1 MVPLWKKATSPTIEE
16 AARDIVVKR
25 SLTKQL
31 AACVRDLQQELINAE
46 PVVTGGESASRV
58 CFCLEAIFIHGL
70 KDNIVKKMS
79 SVFSNSEKLPT
90 PDFWP
95 VAMVYSHKDV
105 LAQIAGLN
113 QINTDIGRCRAW
125 LRLALNESLLVSYVE
140 AMMQDQRTVRCYY
153 RQTAYMVDR
162 EQPDIVKHFL
172 EGLSGYSFRLP
183 VNCAALNCWNTMPL
197 QLAGLLKSPERM
209 EPVMPAYDVS
219 EFFQHEAG
227 QSRRMRSKLSMSS
240 SRAMT
245 SSIAIQ
251 ASEPPPSESQKQAH
265 SVGCGSDS
273 GVDVAMAGASL
284 PANAA
289 PCGAAATES
298 SSSEVNP
305 DAPPEQ
311 TKVIEIKP
319 PSCSSPKNECIATS
333 PGSSISAAQVRELLR
348 TLNLD
353 ANEGSAVGAADVSG
367 SPASVPDFDVL
378 DKFPHEPRRSFG
390 NVLDPS
396 QGWSSPFE
404 DEYEDVGSPGATAD
418 KSDGSDDQEQQSY
431 DSLVLS
437 YTQNINQQVCGTPE
451 MRDLITSAIRP
462 CTESQAAS
470 GNAHVKAEDQRSSAD
485 SLDDLA
491 DFEVVPTEKAPD
503 VRTNQLLSL
512 MGHIQQEKGLDQQG
526 YACRG
531 CNCPIGMIYGTSS
544 VCSYDGYSYCP
555 ECSGSESNVIPAR
568 IIHNWDF
575 RKHPVSREAKELLK
589 KYEAEPLL
597 DLRILNPSLYD
608 AVPELAATQVLRS
621 QLGFLRPYLQTCS
634 EAVSSAL
641 RKLIWPRE
649 HLYEHIHLYSTFD
662 LLQVPSGTLQRALE
676 KAIKFARSHV
686 LDCNLCAAKGFIC
699 EICRDPSI
707 IYAFDT
713 DATYHCSA
721 CFAVYHR
728 SCIEDGGRVCPK
740 CVRRR
745 QRMEQEQGMVLCSA
759 GTDVTADSASVFA
772 S

>member
-31 AACVRDLQQELINAE
+31 AGCVRDLQQELVNAE
-46 PVVTGGESASRV
+46 PVITGGESVSRV

-79 SVFSNSEKLPT
+79 SVFGNSERLPT

-113 QINTDIGRCRAW
+113 QISTDIGRCRAW

-140 AMMQDQRTVRCYY
+140 AMIQDPKTLRCYY
-153 RQTAYMVDR
+153 RQTAYMADR
-162 EQPDIVKHFL
+162 EQPDIVKQFL

-197 QLAGLLKSPERM
+197 QLAGLLKSAERM
-209 EPVMPAYDVS
+209 EPVMPAYDVA

-227 QSRRMRSKLSMSS
+227 QSRRMRSKLSISS

-251 ASEPPPSESQKQAH
+251 ASEPPPSESEKQAH

-284 PANAA
+284 PA
-289 PCGAAATES
+289 GAASCAAEPS
-298 SSSEVNP
+298 VSETNP
-305 DAPPEQ
+305 DVPPEQ
-311 TKVIEIKP
+311 TKVIEIK
-319 PSCSSPKNECIATS
+319 SCSSPEGAAATS
-333 PGSSISAAQVRELLR
+333 AGSSISASQVRELLR

-353 ANEGSAVGAADVSG
+353 ANEGSAVAQADVSG
-367 SPASVPDFDVL
+367 SPASVPDFDLL
-378 DKFPHEPRRSFG
+378 DKFPHESRRSFG
-390 NVLDPS
+390 NVLDPT

-404 DEYEDVGSPGATAD
+404 DEYEDVGATAD
-418 KSDGSDDQEQQSY
+418 KSDNSDDLEQQSY

-437 YTQNINQQVCGTPE
+437 YTQNINNQVCGTPE

-462 CTESQAAS
+462 YPESQATP
-470 GNAHVKAEDQRSSAD
+470 GNACVKADDQRSSAD
-485 SLDDLA
+485 SLDELA

-512 MGHIQQEKGLDQQG
+512 MDHIQQEKGLDQQG

-531 CNCPIGMIYGTSS
+531 CNCPIGMIYGASS

-555 ECSGSESNVIPAR
+555 ECGGSESNVIPAR

-589 KYEAEPLL
+589 KYEDEPLL

-634 EAVSSAL
+634 EAASSAL

-649 HLYEHIHLYSTFD
+649 HLYEHVHLYSTFD

-676 KAIKFARSHV
+676 KAIKFARGHV

-699 EICRDPSI
+699 EICRDPAV

-728 SCIEDGGRVCPK
+728 TCIEDGGRVCPK
-740 CVRRR
+740 CERRR

-759 GTDVTADSASVFA
+759 GTDLTADSASSLA

>member
-31 AACVRDLQQELINAE
+31 AGCVRDLQQELVNAE
-46 PVVTGGESASRV
+46 PVITGGESVSRV

-79 SVFSNSEKLPT
+79 SVFGNSERLPT

-113 QINTDIGRCRAW
+113 QISTDIGRCRAW

-140 AMMQDQRTVRCYY
+140 AMIQDPKT
-153 RQTAYMVDR
+153 
-162 EQPDIVKHFL
+162 
-172 EGLSGYSFRLP
+172 
-183 VNCAALNCWNTMPL
+183 AALLLPPNCVHGRPGTARHREAVPRGPL
-197 QLAGLLKSPERM
+197 GLL
-209 EPVMPAYDVS
+209 
-219 EFFQHEAG
+219 FQASRQLRRSQLLEHHAAAAG
-227 QSRRMRSKLSMSS
+227 W
-240 SRAMT
+240 RA
-245 SSIAIQ
+245 Q
-251 ASEPPPSESQKQAH
+251 ASEPPPSESEKQAH

-284 PANAA
+284 PA
-289 PCGAAATES
+289 GAASCTSAAEPS
-298 SSSEVNP
+298 VSETNP
-305 DAPPEQ
+305 DVPPEQ
-311 TKVIEIKP
+311 TKVIEIK
-319 PSCSSPKNECIATS
+319 SCSSPEGAAATS
-333 PGSSISAAQVRELLR
+333 AGSSISASQVRELLR

-353 ANEGSAVGAADVSG
+353 ANEG
-367 SPASVPDFDVL
+367 PSVTSWT
-378 DKFPHEPRRSFG
+378 RT
-390 NVLDPS
+390 

-404 DEYEDVGSPGATAD
+404 DEYEDVGATAD
-418 KSDGSDDQEQQSY
+418 KSDHSDDLEQQSY

-437 YTQNINQQVCGTPE
+437 YTQNINNQATP
-451 MRDLITSAIRP
+451 
-462 CTESQAAS
+462 
-470 GNAHVKAEDQRSSAD
+470 GNACVKADDQRSSAD
-485 SLDDLA
+485 SLDELA

-512 MGHIQQEKGLDQQG
+512 MDHIQQEKGLDQQG

-531 CNCPIGMIYGTSS
+531 CNCPIGMIYGASS

-555 ECSGSESNVIPAR
+555 ECGGSESN
-568 IIHNWDF
+568 
-575 RKHPVSREAKELLK
+575 
-589 KYEAEPLL
+589 
-597 DLRILNPSLYD
+597 
-608 AVPELAATQVLRS
+608 
-621 QLGFLRPYLQTCS
+621 TCS
-634 EAVSSAL
+634 EAASSAL

-649 HLYEHIHLYSTFD
+649 HLYEHVHLYSTFD

-676 KAIKFARSHV
+676 KAIKFARGHV

-699 EICRDPSI
+699 EICRDPAV

-728 SCIEDGGRVCPK
+728 TCIEDGGRVCPK
-740 CVRRR
+740 CERRR

-759 GTDVTADSASVFA
+759 GTDLTADSASSLA

>member
-16 AARDIVVKR
+16 AARDIVIKR

-31 AACVRDLQQELINAE
+31 AGCVRDLQQELVNAD
-46 PVVTGGESASRV
+46 PVVTGGEAVSRV

-79 SVFSNSEKLPT
+79 SVFSNNSTEKLPT

-113 QINTDIGRCRAW
+113 QISTDIGRCRAW

-140 AMMQDQRTVRCYY
+140 AMIQDPKTLRCYY
-153 RQTAYMVDR
+153 RQTAYMADR
-162 EQPDIVKHFL
+162 EQPDIVKQFL
-172 EGLSGYSFRLP
+172 EGLSGYSFGLP

-197 QLAGLLKSPERM
+197 QLAGLLKSAERM
-209 EPVMPAYDVS
+209 EPVMPAYDVA
-219 EFFQHEAG
+219 EFFQNEAG
-227 QSRRMRSKLSMSS
+227 QSRRMRSKLSVSS
-240 SRAMT
+240 SRVMT

-251 ASEPPPSESQKQAH
+251 ASEPPPSESQKLAH

-284 PANAA
+284 PVA
-289 PCGAAATES
+289 AAATCAGAS
-298 SSSEVNP
+298 SASEANP

-319 PSCSSPKNECIATS
+319 PSSPKQEGAMAS
-333 PGSSISAAQVRELLR
+333 AGSSITAAQVRELLR

-353 ANEGSAVGAADVSG
+353 TNEGSAVAAADVSG

-378 DKFPHEPRRSFG
+378 DKFPHESRRSFG
-390 NVLDPS
+390 NVLDPT

-418 KSDGSDDQEQQSY
+418 KSDGSDDLEQQSY

-462 CTESQAAS
+462 CTESQAAP
-470 GNAHVKAEDQRSSAD
+470 GNANVKAEDQRSSAD

-491 DFEVVPTEKAPD
+491 DFEVVPTERAPD

-531 CNCPIGMIYGTSS
+531 CNCPIGMIYGASS

-555 ECSGSESNVIPAR
+555 ECSGNESNVIPAR

-634 EAVSSAL
+634 EAASSAL

-676 KAIKFARSHV
+676 KAIKFARGHV

-699 EICRDPSI
+699 EICRDPAV

-721 CFAVYHR
+721 CFAVHHR
-728 SCIEDGGRVCPK
+728 TCIEDSGRVCPK
-740 CVRRR
+740 CERRR
-745 QRMEQEQGMVLCSA
+745 QRKEQEQGMVLCSGA
-759 GTDVTADSASVFA
+759 DVTADSASVFA

>member
-31 AACVRDLQQELINAE
+31 AGCVRDLQQELVNAE
-46 PVVTGGESASRV
+46 PVITGGESVSRV

-79 SVFSNSEKLPT
+79 SVFGNSERLPT

-113 QINTDIGRCRAW
+113 QISTDIGRCRAW

-140 AMMQDQRTVRCYY
+140 AMIQDPKTLRCYY
-153 RQTAYMVDR
+153 RQTAYMADR
-162 EQPDIVKHFL
+162 EQPDIVKQFL

-197 QLAGLLKSPERM
+197 QLAGLLKSAERM
-209 EPVMPAYDVS
+209 EPVMPAYDVA

-227 QSRRMRSKLSMSS
+227 QSRRMRSKLSISS

-273 GVDVAMAGASL
+273 GVAMAGASL
-284 PANAA
+284 PADAA
-289 PCGAAATES
+289 SCAAEPS
-298 SSSEVNP
+298 VSETNP
-305 DAPPEQ
+305 DVPPEQ
-311 TKVIEIKP
+311 TKVIEIK
-319 PSCSSPKNECIATS
+319 SCSSPEGAAATS
-333 PGSSISAAQVRELLR
+333 AGSSISASQVRELLR

-353 ANEGSAVGAADVSG
+353 ANEGSAVAQADVSG
-367 SPASVPDFDVL
+367 SPASVPDFDLL
-378 DKFPHEPRRSFG
+378 DKFPHESRRSFG

-404 DEYEDVGSPGATAD
+404 DEYEDVGATAD
-418 KSDGSDDQEQQSY
+418 KSDNSDDLEQQSY

-437 YTQNINQQVCGTPE
+437 YTQNINNQVCGTPE

-462 CTESQAAS
+462 YPESQVTP
-470 GNAHVKAEDQRSSAD
+470 GNACVKADDQRSSAD
-485 SLDDLA
+485 SLDELA

-531 CNCPIGMIYGTSS
+531 CNCPIGMIYGASS

-555 ECSGSESNVIPAR
+555 ECGGSESNVIPAR

-589 KYEAEPLL
+589 KYEDEPLL

-634 EAVSSAL
+634 EAASSAL

-649 HLYEHIHLYSTFD
+649 HLYEHVHLYSTFD

-676 KAIKFARSHV
+676 KAIKFARGHV

-699 EICRDPSI
+699 EICRDPAV

-728 SCIEDGGRVCPK
+728 TCIEDGGRVCPK
-740 CVRRR
+740 CERRR

-759 GTDVTADSASVFA
+759 GTDLTADSASSLA